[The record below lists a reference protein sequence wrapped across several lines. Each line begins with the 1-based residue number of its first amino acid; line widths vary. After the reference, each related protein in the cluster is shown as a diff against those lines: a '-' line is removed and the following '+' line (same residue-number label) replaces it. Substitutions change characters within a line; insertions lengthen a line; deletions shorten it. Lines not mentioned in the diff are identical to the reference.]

1 MVIIIGMIRA
11 LQSLILT
18 TEEIFMKKTTLSVVM
33 SIMLGSMAFG
43 ASAAQDWQDDAKDAW
58 IDGKAETTLLLNTNL
73 NSFDINTDVHD
84 GNVTLTGKV
93 NSSVD
98 KALAGE
104 LVKSLDG
111 VKDVNNE
118 LSVMKPD
125 SDKDTN
131 DLAKTL
137 TDSKVATVVKTR
149 LLFSADVSGTDI
161 DVEVKNSVVTLK
173 GSVSSDAERDLAL
186 MIAKN
191 TDDVKDVVNKLR
203 VTQ

>member
-1 MVIIIGMIRA
+1 MVHA
-11 LQSLILT
+11 LYSLRLT
-18 TEEIFMKKTTLSVVM
+18 TEENFMNKTTLSVVM

-43 ASAAQDWQDDAKDAW
+43 ANAAQDWQDDAKDAW
-58 IDGKAETTLLLNTNL
+58 IDGKAETTLLLNANL

-98 KALAGE
+98 KSLAGE
-104 LVKSLDG
+104 LIKSLDG

-118 LSVMKPD
+118 LSVMKQH
-125 SDKDTN
+125 SDKDSK
-131 DLAKTL
+131 DLSDSL

-161 DVEVKNSVVTLK
+161 NVDVAHGVVTLK
-173 GSVSSDAERDLAL
+173 GTVSSDAERDLAL
-186 MIAKN
+186 TIAKN
-191 TDDVKDVVNKLR
+191 TDDVKDVVDELR
-203 VTQ
+203 VTG

>member
-1 MVIIIGMIRA
+1 
-11 LQSLILT
+11 
-18 TEEIFMKKTTLSVVM
+18 MKKTTLSVVM
-33 SIMLGSMAFG
+33 SIVLGSMAFG
-43 ASAAQDWQDDAKDAW
+43 ANAAQDWQDDAKDAW

-98 KALAGE
+98 KSLAGE
-104 LVKSLDG
+104 LIRSLDG

-118 LSVMKPD
+118 LSVMKHN
-125 SDKDTN
+125 DKDSK
-131 DLAKTL
+131 DLSESL

-161 DVEVKNSVVTLK
+161 NVDVAHGVVTLK
-173 GSVSSDAERDLAL
+173 GTVSSDAERDLAL
-186 MIAKN
+186 TIAKN
-191 TDDVKDVVNKLR
+191 TDDVKDVVDELR
-203 VTQ
+203 VTG

>member
-1 MVIIIGMIRA
+1 MVHA
-11 LQSLILT
+11 LYSLRLT
-18 TEEIFMKKTTLSVVM
+18 TEENFMNKTTLSVVM

-43 ASAAQDWQDDAKDAW
+43 ANAAQDWQDDAKDAW

-98 KALAGE
+98 KSLAGE
-104 LVKSLDG
+104 LIKSLDG

-118 LSVMKPD
+118 LSVMKQH
-125 SDKDTN
+125 SDKDSK
-131 DLAKTL
+131 DLSDSL

-149 LLFSADVSGTDI
+149 LLFSADVSGSDI
-161 DVEVKNSVVTLK
+161 NVDVANGVVTLK
-173 GSVSSDAERDLAL
+173 GTVSSDAERDLAL
-186 MIAKN
+186 TIAKN
-191 TDDVKDVVNKLR
+191 TDDVKDVVDELR
-203 VTQ
+203 VTG